1 LPLTPSPPLPS
12 PYSLCSMMH
21 AAPRYSLSPR
31 RNHLDHMAFVPG
43 LVPYSSSPTPT
54 LFSLVET
61 PTPDLSCAV
70 HALPDYI
77 VRMLCIRPGAYD
89 PNNPAHKPRGVS
101 LGQRINV
108 YGIHPLSLLLTVTR
122 LELVKKDAARWGCF
136 GCECH
141 VCTHLYY
148 MILLQDFV
156 VNFGESRTDILLT
169 MKKSLE

>member
-1 LPLTPSPPLPS
+1 
-12 PYSLCSMMH
+12 MH

-31 RNHLDHMAFVPG
+31 RNYLDYMAFVPG

-108 YGIHPLSLLLTVTR
+108 YGIHPLSLLLTVT
-122 LELVKKDAARWGCF
+122 
-136 GCECH
+136 
-141 VCTHLYY
+141 
-148 MILLQDFV
+148 
-156 VNFGESRTDILLT
+156 
-169 MKKSLE
+169 